1 MQPVE
6 YPGGIRRSAR
16 EPRRRRRDGEDD
28 REAVGA
34 VMAQQTG
41 AEPDEDAPIEED
53 EFDEEDAAASLDAS
67 DDEDDVLPVPK
78 QSKKAKKAAAR
89 AAVQQAGV
97 RITVRFS
104 LAKTAGGGGGGY
116 VASKT
121 NIKTFIV
128 PADMIRWC
136 PTTKMRYITV
146 ARVVELT
153 KVQRCNLF
161 GRIVDTRSSQVVET
175 FNTALGDVEIA
186 IDRSDKHLT
195 LAAKEKTKPLE
206 AVAPDDSSESE
217 TEAPVAVPVTTKSK
231 ALQRPEDNAT
241 LTQTYALAD
250 RLRIDSVED
259 DWFEKSGGLA
269 PYHAHAAYALAKKF
283 MEVMAHEYDGFDALL
298 LRCPYEWTGGAWKL
312 PPRPRW
318 PDADAVAKV
327 VEGVPAPPP
336 RSIVRPP
343 QTPVP
348 ASAESG
354 TVIELLK
361 QNGAMLGLLADAGR
375 RADRMLGLFE
385 SGGSGRFGAP
395 DVTPSPFARAT
406 TTHWRPRARRGRR
419 SETRATLATAASL
432 TTPCS
437 GATRTCGARAT
448 TAAVISSPR
457 RMRRPRGR
465 ARRRPLA
472 AAAGTTVTRLSHR
485 RPGAAGPIGTPS
497 TMTSAARTRRRARR
511 GGHRS
516 AM

>member
-1 MQPVE
+1 MPLTALRRGQMQPVE
-6 YPGGIRRSAR
+6 YPGGTRRSAR

-104 LAKTAGGGGGGY
+104 LAKAAGGGGGY

-259 DWFEKSGGLA
+259 DWFEKSGGA
-269 PYHAHAAYALAKKF
+269 GAL
-283 MEVMAHEYDGFDALL
+283 
-298 LRCPYEWTGGAWKL
+298 
-312 PPRPRW
+312 PRPRGVCAGEEVYGGHG
-318 PDADAVAKV
+318 PRVRRVRRAAAPVPLRVDGRR
-327 VEGVPAPPP
+327 VETPTA
-336 RSIVRPP
+336 
-343 QTPVP
+343 TPV
-348 ASAESG
+348 
-354 TVIELLK
+354 
-361 QNGAMLGLLADAGR
+361 AGR
-375 RADRMLGLFE
+375 RRRRQ
-385 SGGSGRFGAP
+385 SGRGRPGPAAP
-395 DVTPSPFARAT
+395 KHR
-406 TTHWRPRARRGRR
+406 
-419 SETRATLATAASL
+419 
-432 TTPCS
+432 
-437 GATRTCGARAT
+437 
-448 TAAVISSPR
+448 
-457 RMRRPRGR
+457 
-465 ARRRPLA
+465 A
-472 AAAGTTVTRLSHR
+472 AAAD
-485 RPGAAGPIGTPS
+485 A
-497 TMTSAARTRRRARR
+497 RARLR
-511 GGHRS
+511 
-516 AM
+516 